1 MYIGL
6 DIGGSNISA
15 GIFDEHKN
23 LLKTAKVKSK
33 GKSDSDT
40 ILGQI
45 FKVINKLL
53 DDSTRDKIKAIGIG
67 IAGFVDSKNGIL
79 NFSAN
84 INLNGINIAKEVSQ
98 KFGNVPVFIENDVNV
113 GVIGEWKYGVGQ
125 GHENIVGIFAGT
137 GIGGGLVINNQFLYG
152 VTGGAGAV
160 GHVSINTQGT
170 YCQSCGSQGCVETY
184 AGKVGME
191 NRILNLHKKGVK
203 SLLIDLVLENNNKL
217 KGSHLKKA
225 LDAKDSVAEDIVNL
239 AMINLGIAIAN
250 YINLLNPSL
259 VLLGGG
265 VMEAIGHKYLN
276 TIYNS
281 CSKYAFKT
289 MLEACELKIATL
301 GDNSG
306 VYGAM
311 NIAVNRLEGN
321 W

>member
-45 FKVINKLL
+45 FKVINKLI

-98 KFGNVPVFIENDVNV
+98 KFDNVPVYIENDVNV
-113 GVIGEWKYGVGQ
+113 GVIGEWKYGVGK

-160 GHVSINTQGT
+160 GHVTINTEGT

-191 NRILNLHKKGVK
+191 NRILNLHKKGIK
-203 SLLIDLVLENNNKL
+203 SLLIDLVLENNGKL

-225 LDAKDSVAEDIVNL
+225 LAAKDPVAEDIVNL
-239 AMINLGIAIAN
+239 AMTNLGIAVAN
-250 YINLLNPSL
+250 YINLLNPSI
-259 VLLGGG
+259 VLFGGG
-265 VMEAIGHKYLN
+265 VMEAIGSEYLDA
-276 TIYNS
+276 IYYS

-289 MLEACELKIATL
+289 MLDACELKIATL

-311 NIAVNRLEGN
+311 DIAVNRLEGN